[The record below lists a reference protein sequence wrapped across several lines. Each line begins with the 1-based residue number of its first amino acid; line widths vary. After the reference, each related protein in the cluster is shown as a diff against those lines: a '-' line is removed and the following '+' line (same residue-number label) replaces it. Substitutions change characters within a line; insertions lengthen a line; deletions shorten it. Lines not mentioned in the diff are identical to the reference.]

1 MLRNIMAQRKTI
13 AGLRRM
19 KRDGEKVVGV
29 VVWDYHM
36 TCVAERA
43 GVDILSVGDSVGINL
58 WGQASPLDVTMEQ
71 MMTVAQAVS
80 RGRQV
85 AILSCDLP
93 YGPLQEG
100 TEAVVAA
107 ALRFVREAGA
117 DMVKLDDA
125 ADHPQA
131 VRAMTDAGIPVWAQF
146 GITPHTAAK
155 YGVEFAA
162 LAESTVTPDM
172 TERLVEEARRLED
185 AGAVMLDFTNSG
197 PVVGPAVASAVSIPV
212 IGGFG
217 GGPWLDGRVRMLHA
231 AIGYGVKHLDEEI
244 DTYANVARTALD
256 AVTAYRD
263 DVRAARQIRGGIG
276 RK

>member
-1 MLRNIMAQRKTI
+1 MTETRTI
-13 AGLRRM
+13 AELQQM
-19 KRDGEKVVGV
+19 KRDGRKIVGV

-58 WGQASPLDVTMEQ
+58 WGHSSPLDVTMEQ
-71 MMTVAQAVS
+71 MLTVANAVS
-80 RGRQV
+80 RGRQTAV
-85 AILSCDLP
+85 LSCDLP
-93 YGPLQEG
+93 FGPLQQG
-100 TEAVVAA
+100 TDAVVAA
-107 ALRFVREAGA
+107 GRCMTDEAGV

-125 ADHPQA
+125 ADHPEA
-131 VRAMTDAGIPVWAQF
+131 VSAMAEAGIPVWAQF
-146 GITPHTAAK
+146 GITPHTAEK
-155 YGVEFAA
+155 YGVEYGA

-172 TERLVEEARRLED
+172 TQRLVEEARRLED

-197 PVVGPAVASAVSIPV
+197 PVVGPAVAAAVSIPV

-217 GGPWLDGRVRMLHA
+217 GGPWLDGRIRMLHA

-256 AVTAYRD
+256 AVNELCH
-263 DVRAARQIRGGIG
+263 DVRAGRQIRGGIG